1 MPGGMPG
8 YPLGGGGGGG
18 GIAPKAPLGGGI
30 APKDPAGGTP
40 IAENCGI
47 GGCAA

>member
-1 MPGGMPG
+1 MPGGMLG

-40 IAENCGI
+40 IAENCGM